1 MGSSFHNRNSS
12 QEESTSCRWQ
22 SCVPCSKTAR
32 KGMVFPVEI
41 IYTRFLCNCHWEQCS
56 LHGVPAA
63 VFCGDPFPKLGDLT
77 SQGEDDR
84 ALCTKPAIFQG
95 VKKKFNS
102 PFHLPMPAWDVSPPG
117 ELSSITLSS
126 QTSGQEAV
134 AGATLASQPAYVLRI
149 VSTKQKTFQ
158 RAYAR

>member
-1 MGSSFHNRNSS
+1 MPQSLWSVRRFITLEGALSSPLEQARTSTGSPCRNMGSSFHNRNSS

-95 VKKKFNS
+95 VKKNLIALFTCPCQPGMS
-102 PFHLPMPAWDVSPPG
+102 HL
-117 ELSSITLSS
+117 
-126 QTSGQEAV
+126 
-134 AGATLASQPAYVLRI
+134 LANCLR
-149 VSTKQKTFQ
+149 
-158 RAYAR
+158 